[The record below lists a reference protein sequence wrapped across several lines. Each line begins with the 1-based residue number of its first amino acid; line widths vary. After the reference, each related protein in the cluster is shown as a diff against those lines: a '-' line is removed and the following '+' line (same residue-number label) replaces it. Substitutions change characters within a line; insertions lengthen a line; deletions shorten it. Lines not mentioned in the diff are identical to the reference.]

1 MATFEAMQAILA
13 RQLTMTVATWSR
25 LVSHGVTD
33 GAPLALDFFFHSPS
47 IDRARELQEFLQ
59 RETDYSV
66 SITADKDEWTV
77 YGSTQPTEVSLS
89 VLQQWVD
96 WMVSAGYRFDAVFDG
111 WGAEAG

>member
-1 MATFEAMQAILA
+1 MSTFEAMQAILD
-13 RQLTMTVATWSR
+13 RQLTRDTWSR
-25 LVSHGVTD
+25 LVALGTTD
-33 GAPLALDFFFHSPS
+33 GSSLALDFSFRSPS

-66 SITADKDEWTV
+66 GITADTEEWTV
-77 YGSTQPTEVSLS
+77 HGSTQPTEVTLA
-89 VLQQWVD
+89 VIQQWVD